1 MERRLFVKK
10 TSLLTSGIL
19 ILSTDSI
26 LATTAT
32 TAQNNVTNVNL
43 IPALA
48 TGKNIIIKGLVLD
61 AKTNLPINTDIKIS
75 AKRNRFYSK
84 NNSLNALNGE
94 YSIYTGFTNSGKI
107 SEKLN
112 FEINA
117 PGYKPYNGNLYI
129 TKDGCNVHS
138 DQWQYNPA
146 YKPEYRP
153 INKEQINTIT
163 STFNFYLVK
172 AS

>member
-26 LATTAT
+26 LATTS
-32 TAQNNVTNVNL
+32 TAQKNVTNINL

-129 TKDGCNVHS
+129 TKNGCNIHS
-138 DQWQYNPA
+138 DQWQYNPG

-153 INKEQINTIT
+153 INKEQENTIT

>member
-26 LATTAT
+26 LATTTLT
-32 TAQNNVTNVNL
+32 TQKNVTNINL
-43 IPALA
+43 IPVLA
-48 TGKNIIIKGLVLD
+48 TGKNIIIKGSVLD

-75 AKRNRFYSK
+75 TRRNRFYSK
-84 NNSLNALNGE
+84 NDSLNALNGE

-112 FEINA
+112 FEISA
-117 PGYKPYNGNLYI
+117 PGYKPHNGNLYI
-129 TKDGCNVHS
+129 TKKGCNVHS
-138 DQWQYNPA
+138 DQWRYNPS
-146 YKPEYRP
+146 YQPEYRP
-153 INKEQINTIT
+153 INKEQENTIT
-163 STFNFYLVK
+163 STLNFYLVR

>member
-26 LATTAT
+26 LATATAT
-32 TAQNNVTNVNL
+32 QKNVTNINL
-43 IPALA
+43 TPVLA

-61 AKTNLPINTDIKIS
+61 AKTNLPINTEINIS

-84 NNSLNALNGE
+84 NNSLTALNGE
-94 YSIYTGFTNSGKI
+94 YSIFTGFTNSGKI

-112 FEINA
+112 FDITAE
-117 PGYKPYNGNLYI
+117 GYKPYNGNLYI
-129 TKDGCNVHS
+129 TKKGCNIHS
-138 DQWQYNPA
+138 DQWQYNPG
-146 YKPEYRP
+146 YKPECRP
-153 INKEQINTIT
+153 INKEHENAIV